1 MATGTGNPGNTP
13 NRTENTGPKTERPAQ
28 NAGGEGT
35 MRPSPNL
42 SNQTNQPNRPMG
54 STQPQAE
61 PPEAVASAI
70 DDVSDKA
77 KEVVD
82 RASEG
87 LKQTSANAA
96 LQVQQA
102 QKAMFERANEVKAT
116 AASQLF
122 QAAASLRSEVRTE
135 QGQPVQQAEALAAN
149 LEQLGR
155 YLEAHSFDEIES
167 DVRHTIQRNPW
178 QSVGIAVAVGWIMS
192 RIFGPRRKR

>member
-1 MATGTGNPGNTP
+1 MATGTGNPPGDRP
-13 NRTENTGPKTERPAQ
+13 NRTENTGPKTE
-28 NAGGEGT
+28 
-35 MRPSPNL
+35 
-42 SNQTNQPNRPMG
+42 
-54 STQPQAE
+54 
-61 PPEAVASAI
+61 PPEVVASAI
-70 DDVSDKA
+70 DDVSGKA

-102 QKAMFERANEVKAT
+102 QQAMFDRANEVKSK
-116 AASQLF
+116 AASQLY
-122 QAAASLRSEVRTE
+122 QAAETLRGEVRTG

-178 QSVGIAVAVGWIMS
+178 QSVGIAVAVGWVLS
-192 RIFGPRRKR
+192 RIFGPRRR